1 MTPEARPRK
10 QQNRE
15 RHATRRRTKDDAQV
29 SDAGGGPSHRATAQ
43 RVREADR
50 FALQLPVVGR
60 VPIPRPDQLAFYGA
74 LAALVAVEMVD
85 WPVAVAIG
93 VGHALVT
100 GRPERDSSR
109 ESTLKQE

>member
-15 RHATRRRTKDDAQV
+15 RHATDRLTKGDAQV
-29 SDAGGGPSHRATAQ
+29 SHREVAQ
-43 RVREADR
+43 RVRGADK
-50 FALQLPVVGR
+50 FALQLPVFGR

-74 LAALVAVEMVD
+74 LAALVAVEMVE

-93 VGHALVT
+93 VGHAIVS
-100 GRPERDSSR
+100 GHPDQRSSR
-109 ESTLKQE
+109 KDANMSE